1 MRRSE
6 LNINQDFLFR
16 YLDNGWVELKEL
28 DSNRY
33 RSYYINTSGRVLV
46 FPRGCFVS
54 ARLHNG
60 TLKTILRDGIDNE
73 YIIDEDGNKL
83 EFIPRETRSN
93 NIDQKTPSKAPVT
106 NSLWQLLK

>member
-6 LNINQDFLFR
+6 LNINQDFVFH
-16 YLDNGWVELKEL
+16 YLDNGWIELKEL

-33 RSYYINTSGRVLV
+33 RRQYINASGRVLV

-60 TLKTILRDGIDNE
+60 TLKTILHDDINNE

-83 EFIPRETRSN
+83 EFIPRETKPN
-93 NIDQKTPSKAPVT
+93 NIDQQIPPKVPVT
-106 NSLWQLLK
+106 NLLWRLLK